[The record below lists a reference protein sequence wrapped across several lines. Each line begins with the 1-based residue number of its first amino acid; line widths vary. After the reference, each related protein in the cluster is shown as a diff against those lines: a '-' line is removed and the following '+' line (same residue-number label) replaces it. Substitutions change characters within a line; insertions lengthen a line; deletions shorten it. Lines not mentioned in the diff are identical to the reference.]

1 MSSHRYSSE
10 ISSAFS
16 WQMSESL
23 GTCLYP
29 AGVDSDSLCQ
39 CHTAVQRALQPVLS
53 TTYVSFTNTIF
64 SRSGTSRKTA
74 SILILARLLL
84 RLWGQKQLKISE
96 RSSCRFEVFLW
107 MLWLH
112 IISPIFTV
120 FIGQINVRIKEPNP
134 AVKRAN
140 NSNITRHNS
149 KMYDFSLRNKT
160 ANNAYQRAN

>member
-84 RLWGQKQLKISE
+84 RLWGQKQLRYPRGHHVVLKC
-96 RSSCRFEVFLW
+96 SCECCDYILFPPFLQCS
-107 MLWLH
+107 L
-112 IISPIFTV
+112 
-120 FIGQINVRIKEPNP
+120 
-134 AVKRAN
+134 VK
-140 NSNITRHNS
+140 
-149 KMYDFSLRNKT
+149 
-160 ANNAYQRAN
+160 